1 MAPADVVVAERLV
14 AEQVFLV
21 GAQPVV
27 QVVVPRHWQQQP
39 QPMMLHRYCRLQMQH
54 PQPEHA
60 VDVAAQR

>member
-1 MAPADVVVAERLV
+1 MAAADVVVAEHLV

-27 QVVVPRHWQQQP
+27 LVVVRRLWQQLP
-39 QPMMLHRYCRLQMQH
+39 QLMMLHRYCRLQMQH

-60 VDVAAQR
+60 ADVAAHR